1 MLQLGSRMKARF
13 VLLFLGS
20 VFLSC
25 ENQPPITADGTPDA
39 PRLYNIHC
47 AACHKPDGTG
57 GIAGAK
63 NLVESTLNQ
72 QQIENAIAN
81 GQGDMMPF
89 ASILTSEEIE
99 ALSIYVHKFKD

>member
-1 MLQLGSRMKARF
+1 MTARIAF
-13 VLLFLGS
+13 LFLGLAF
-20 VFLSC
+20 VSC
-25 ENQPPITADGTPDA
+25 ENQAPITADGTPDA

-63 NLVESTLNQ
+63 NLVASTLNQ
-72 QQIENAIAN
+72 KQIENVIAN

-89 ASILTSEEIE
+89 ASILNSEEIE